1 MSSATRLIIADDHP
15 IVRAGVRMLASSRPD
30 FDLVAETSTAEETLQ
45 KVAELGPDVLVLDLW
60 LGEDDGLDLL
70 RTLRRE
76 RSEVKVLIYS
86 MNDEELYGPRT
97 IQAGARGYL
106 MKDQGLDELARA
118 IEIVVSGKRYLA
130 ANLLDRMIDGS
141 MNEPPPRN
149 PAEPVPLRT
158 LTDRELHILRLV
170 GRGLGTG
177 EVARTLGISPK
188 TVGAHRENLKQ
199 KLGVGTAQ
207 ELVRLAVTYVE
218 QRAI

>member
-1 MSSATRLIIADDHP
+1 
-15 IVRAGVRMLASSRPD
+15 MLASSRPD
-30 FDLVAETSTAEETLQ
+30 FELVAETSTAAETLQ
-45 KVAELGPDVLVLDLW
+45 KVAELAPDVLVLDLW
-60 LGEDDGLDLL
+60 LGEDDGLDILG
-70 RTLRRE
+70 TLRRE
-76 RSEVKVLIYS
+76 RSPVKVLVYS
-86 MNDEELYGPRT
+86 MNDEDLYGPRT

-106 MKDQGLDELARA
+106 MKDRGLEELARA
-118 IEIVVSGKRYLA
+118 IEIVMSGRRYLA
-130 ANLLDRMIDGS
+130 EKLMDRMLDGS
-141 MNEPPPRN
+141 MSEPHARN
-149 PAEPVPLRT
+149 PEEPVPLRT

-218 QRAI
+218 QRTI